1 MNTDDYY
8 LQATAAA
15 YDQIAPAFR
24 SVATPCS
31 VPDSLSAY
39 GHRLIAQVGTLGKL
53 IDIGCGVGNNMSWF
67 AARGAQVVNA
77 QLLSRRN
84 LLVLH
89 FSVSYQYDR

>member
-15 YDQIAPAFR
+15 YDQIAPAFC
-24 SVATPCS
+24 SMATPSS

-39 GHRLIAQVGTLGKL
+39 GHRLIAQVGTSEKL

-67 AARGAQVVNA
+67 AKRGAQVVGKIGRA
-77 QLLSRRN
+77 H
-84 LLVLH
+84 V
-89 FSVSYQYDR
+89 